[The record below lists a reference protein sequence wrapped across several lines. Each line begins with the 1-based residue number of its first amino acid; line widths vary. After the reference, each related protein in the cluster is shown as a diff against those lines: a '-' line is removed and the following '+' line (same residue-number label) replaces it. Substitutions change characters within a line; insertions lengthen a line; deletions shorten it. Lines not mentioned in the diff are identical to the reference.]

1 MKFGKQLYA
10 QQAIPLF
17 RGQFVAYRTLKNLI
31 NDIVKVE
38 KNTLDPEVYATQLW
52 WFDATQK
59 TSLGSIP
66 SERIQ
71 FIRLVENEISKT
83 QLYYSTQSKMIK
95 HALSEVFTRLHDE
108 FELETIFED
117 LDAIAADLLVLER
130 FVWQG
135 KQLILKITKKHDKI
149 TRYRVYAWLLVR
161 LEKEEFWNAQL
172 DELVIGISDAY
183 NEARKWQDK
192 LEGRESNAAAA
203 SSSMESFVRKNEKY
217 FIKPEDVMLVKLMI
231 VRHIT
236 LDIFGRKTQNK
247 PIKDTEKKK
256 AMTMEALIG
265 YQDAAVINSVYLD
278 NANKEMY
285 HARTGIEG
293 AKGNIIR
300 VRWYGSHPNPP
311 PECWMERKTRQ
322 VVSDT
327 EYYSIDEAVK
337 ERFRIHERNVH
348 AYMRGEWSVEKKLE
362 AQLRKK
368 QIKEKDVA
376 SIKKKAELIQEEIVG
391 KHLDSALRTVV
402 RRSAFQNGFD
412 QTLRFSI
419 DSNLH
424 IINENV
430 PKEENKWARNMTI
443 PLRLSEVVTLPYAIL
458 EIKTQKEA
466 PAWVN
471 DLKTS
476 GYIIPSD
483 HFSKFLYG
491 TCKLWP
497 NMVRFT
503 PVWWERVINLEKI
516 IPVSPPIAQSPL
528 MRNTLSNKH
537 NFEPNF
543 QQPSERRK
551 SQAVKPLSPQL
562 TNNSSSAIVVM
573 PDMGRGGEP
582 THILETPALD
592 LEAGSASKKGKSA
605 EQKPLTY
612 SPFAKRRSDAVSP
625 RGSVQFDIAP
635 PEKENQEEQ
644 DFFFNHEGEGSGR
657 STWNK
662 IRRFFS
668 RKFADDDPI
677 PGVNKN
683 AKQRAIEQR
692 TAKTFFANE
701 RTLLSWM
708 NTATFLSLAGLTMI
722 NTQTTVGRVAGV
734 GLTVIT
740 ICFALYALWKY
751 MQRLYGLKGQT
762 VSARLDDKVGPP
774 LLILSFCT
782 VLIIL
787 GVYFS
792 VHPNTP

>member
-38 KNTLDPEVYATQLW
+38 QNTLDPEVYATQLW

-183 NEARKWQDK
+183 NEARKWQNRM
-192 LEGRESNAAAA
+192 EGKEETLV
-203 SSSMESFVRKNEKY
+203 SSSSESFVRKNEKY

-231 VRHIT
+231 VRHMP
-236 LDIFGRKTQNK
+236 LDIFGRKMQNK
-247 PIKDTEKKK
+247 PVKDSEKKK
-256 AMTMEALIG
+256 AMTMEALSG

-278 NANKEMY
+278 NKEKDMY

-293 AKGNIIR
+293 PKGNIIR

-322 VVSDT
+322 VVTDT

-337 ERFRIHERNVH
+337 ERFRIHERNVR
-348 AYMRGEWSVEKKLE
+348 AYMQGEWNVEKKLE
-362 AQLRKK
+362 SQLRKK

-376 SIKKKAELIQEEIVG
+376 SIKKKAEVIQEEIVS
-391 KHLDSALRTVV
+391 KHLDSSLRTVV

-466 PAWVN
+466 PEWVN

-503 PVWWERVINLEKI
+503 PIWWERVLNLEKI
-516 IPVSPPIAQSPL
+516 IPISPPIAQSPL
-528 MRNTLSNKH
+528 LRNTLSNKH
-537 NFEPNF
+537 NFEPNL
-543 QQPSERRK
+543 QQPTERRK
-551 SQAVKPLSPQL
+551 SQIVKPLSPQL
-562 TNNSSSAIVVM
+562 TSTKQVSPAAIVVTPEM
-573 PDMGRGGEP
+573 EREKA
-582 THILETPALD
+582 TYILKTPALD
-592 LEAGSASKKGKSA
+592 LEGSSTSKKGKA
-605 EQKPLTY
+605 PEQKPLTY
-612 SPFAKRRSDAVSP
+612 SPFAKRRGETVSP
-625 RGSVQFDIAP
+625 RGSVQFDVAP
-635 PEKENQEEQ
+635 PENHEEL
-644 DFFFNHEGEGSGR
+644 DFFFDQEGGGR
-657 STWNK
+657 HSTWNK
-662 IRRFFS
+662 VRHFFS
-668 RKFADDDPI
+668 SRFMHEDHEPVH
-677 PGVNKN
+677 GGNKN

-722 NTQTTVGRVAGV
+722 NTQTTVGRVSGV
-734 GLTVIT
+734 GLTIIT
-740 ICFALYALWKY
+740 ICFAIYALWKY
-751 MQRLYGLKGQT
+751 MQRLYGLKGKT

-792 VHPNTP
+792 VHPSAA